1 VLSTEAK
8 LAGVRA
14 EIDSVANEIA
24 EAEYSAKRL
33 DSALQAKRQFAL
45 QNEETRLKTKQQDL
59 TERIDAL
66 RQAFFTSFTRAA
78 PLIMH
83 PQLMATA
90 ASELNKIAAHP
101 NRRLLNDLKRIFDDL
116 PERLFA
122 VPPFPEPPLSQEQER
137 TLRRKLGRIMDSYQ
151 PEAQDMTAGLFRIDA
166 KRAETILDLAND
178 MASDERQRS
187 QWVAELTTL
196 RKLHGELAEVN
207 RKLDDVSN
215 LAPSEREL
223 FAQKQRE
230 REQVTQTLGELMT
243 RRGELVEREK
253 SVARE
258 LDNQRNDLRQEERKL
273 GGANVARNKL
283 SCGQS
288 LREALSLY
296 RHLLKQRR
304 RGDIEG
310 AINQRFR
317 ELMTSHALIAKIQV
331 EEDFSLRYL
340 DAAQQPVG
348 MGNLSAGMKQLV
360 AQALLWGLKDVSRK
374 EAAVVVDTPLARID
388 REHQMNLLRRYY
400 PQAGRQVII
409 LPTDAEIDREKYQML
424 QPHIYREYRLDN
436 AQGDCT
442 RVEPGGDY

>member
-1 VLSTEAK
+1 
-8 LAGVRA
+8 
-14 EIDSVANEIA
+14 
-24 EAEYSAKRL
+24 
-33 DSALQAKRQFAL
+33 
-45 QNEETRLKTKQQDL
+45 
-59 TERIDAL
+59 
-66 RQAFFTSFTRAA
+66 
-78 PLIMH
+78 
-83 PQLMATA
+83 
-90 ASELNKIAAHP
+90 
-101 NRRLLNDLKRIFDDL
+101 
-116 PERLFA
+116 
-122 VPPFPEPPLSQEQER
+122 
-137 TLRRKLGRIMDSYQ
+137 LRRKLGRIMDSYQ